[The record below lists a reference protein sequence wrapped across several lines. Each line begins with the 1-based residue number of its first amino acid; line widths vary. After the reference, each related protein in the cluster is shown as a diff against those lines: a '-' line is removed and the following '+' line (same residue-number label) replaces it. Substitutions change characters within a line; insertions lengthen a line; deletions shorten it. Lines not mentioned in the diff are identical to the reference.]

1 MTTQLSIQKVTTAAQ
16 AKALYDC
23 SALTWEGLESSPASL
38 GQVLEWMNGLG
49 VDTCKAVF
57 NVMQGAVMNTIY
69 GLTGT
74 NAYPKETTIVSV
86 TGIDVGKLI
95 IPRFQVGGKWFDDIV
110 DNNRRRQT
118 PDADD
123 E

>member
-1 MTTQLSIQKVTTAAQ
+1 MTTQLSIQHVTTEAQ
-16 AKALYDC
+16 AKALYDT
-23 SALTWEGLESSPASL
+23 SALTWEGLDASPASL
-38 GQVLEWMNGLG
+38 EQVIQWMNGLG

-57 NVMQGAVMNTIY
+57 NIVQGAVMNTLY

-74 NAYPKETTIVSV
+74 NAYPKRLTIVSV
-86 TGIDVGKLI
+86 TGIQVEKLV
-95 IPRFQVGGKWFDDIV
+95 IPRFQVGGRWFDDIV
-110 DNNRRRQT
+110 DNNRQRQT